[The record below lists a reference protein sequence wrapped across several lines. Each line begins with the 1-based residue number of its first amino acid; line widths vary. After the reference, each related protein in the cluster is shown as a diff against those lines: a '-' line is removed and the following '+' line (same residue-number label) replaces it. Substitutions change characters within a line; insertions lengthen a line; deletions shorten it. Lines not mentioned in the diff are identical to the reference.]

1 MLIALVYT
9 IVDSFGVDD
18 GFMVGL
24 VYSFFEGY
32 SFCDSVCFA
41 VVCAV
46 ILCVSGSLNNFILFV
61 DNVFLLVLMV

>member
-1 MLIALVYT
+1 MLVYM

-32 SFCDSVCFA
+32 SFCDSVCFV